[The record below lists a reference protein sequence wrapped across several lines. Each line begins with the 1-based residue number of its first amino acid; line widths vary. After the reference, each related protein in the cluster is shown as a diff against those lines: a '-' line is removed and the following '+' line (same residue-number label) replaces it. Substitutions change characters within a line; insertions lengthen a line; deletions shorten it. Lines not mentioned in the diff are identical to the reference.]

1 VDNIQQA
8 GCCFKADKRMEK
20 GTVRI
25 KTEKKEKGGRDER
38 EGEVT
43 EGLVH
48 PAASPNA
55 SSSKG
60 RLAIAPEA
68 AAARPQ
74 PPNVSARIAGA
85 DNASTPDGVRHERRY
100 AEVLPFASIFGVSYG
115 NSNVPLVFYILCCRC
130 LHELCRQM
138 NTEKNARRQQVTGL
152 SRHLGNLVALI
163 AGGQRHHKDFR
174 DAQAHPKDRAR
185 MYITFGYNKQ
195 LYVSYGI
202 VRERGVNWRREV
214 VFVAPPL
221 CATLRSFCAMRQ
233 CLLCASQHSGT
244 PLHVSPQFSLYP
256 LILQTLF
263 FFAEWRTMG
272 LATLW
277 RRITRYWVWKENRR

>member
-1 VDNIQQA
+1 
-8 GCCFKADKRMEK
+8 MEK
-20 GTVRI
+20 VHVVVKI
-25 KTEKKEKGGRDER
+25 EKKDTDRRDEQ
-38 EGEVT
+38 EEEVT
-43 EGLVH
+43 EYVVH
-48 PAASPNA
+48 PAASANA
-55 SSSKG
+55 PSPKG
-60 RLAIAPEA
+60 RLESGTPLE
-68 AAARPQ
+68 AARPQ
-74 PPNVSARIAGA
+74 QAKVSGRIAVE
-85 DNASTPDGVRHERRY
+85 DNACTPDGVRHERRY

-115 NSNVPLVFYILCCRC
+115 NSNVPLVFYILCCSC

-138 NTEKNARRQQVTGL
+138 NTETNARRQPVPGL
-152 SRHLGNLVALI
+152 SRHLGNLVALL

-202 VRERGVNWRREV
+202 VRERGVNRRREV

-277 RRITRYWVWKENRR
+277 RRITRCWVWKENRR

>member
-1 VDNIQQA
+1 
-8 GCCFKADKRMEK
+8 MEK
-20 GTVRI
+20 GQVLVKI
-25 KTEKKEKGGRDER
+25 EKKEKDGRDEQ
-38 EGEVT
+38 EEEVT
-43 EGLVH
+43 DFVVH
-48 PAASPNA
+48 PTASANA
-55 SSSKG
+55 TSPKG
-60 RLAIAPEA
+60 RLESGTPL

-74 PPNVSARIAGA
+74 QAKVSARIAVE
-85 DNASTPDGVRHERRY
+85 DNASTPDSGRQRRY

-115 NSNVPLVFYILCCRC
+115 NSNVSLVFYILCCSC
-130 LHELCRQM
+130 LDELGRQM
-138 NTEKNARRQQVTGL
+138 NTETNARRQPVAGL
-152 SRHLGNLVALI
+152 SRHVGNLVALL

-185 MYITFGYNKQ
+185 MYITIGYNKQ

-202 VRERGVNWRREV
+202 VRERGVNRRREV

-221 CATLRSFCAMRQ
+221 CATLRSFFAMRQ
-233 CLLCASQHSGT
+233 CLLCVSQHSGT

-272 LATLW
+272 LPTLW